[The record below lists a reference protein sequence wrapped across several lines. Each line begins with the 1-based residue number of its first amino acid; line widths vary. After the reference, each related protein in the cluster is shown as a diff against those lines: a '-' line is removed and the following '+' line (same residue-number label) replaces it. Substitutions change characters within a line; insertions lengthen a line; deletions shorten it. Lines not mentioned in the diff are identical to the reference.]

1 MSDEVRKAVLQ
12 AISLYA
18 QDSLPAETD
27 NLRPIEDLGF
37 DSQDGIAVACELSQL
52 LDIEIPD
59 EVNPLVDDEMKRGRT
74 VEEIV
79 TLIVSLKAI
88 EGTESGT
95 TKE

>member
-1 MSDEVRKAVLQ
+1 MSDEVRNAVLR

-18 QDSLPAETD
+18 QDSLPAELD
-27 NLRPIEDLGF
+27 SLRPIEDLGF

-59 EVNPLVDDEMKRGRT
+59 EINPLVDDEMNRGRT

-79 TLIVSLKAI
+79 TLVVSLKAK